1 MTAKKSNPKS
11 LHRVPPIPSIQT
23 KKKKNNN
30 TTDEKTQESKHPKT
44 DILTTKTPQN
54 EDVDAETTQ
63 ADRTLQLTTQAVI
76 INKRT
81 TTPVTLEI
89 RPTHGSSNL
98 SIAIAHRNIFIAMK
112 KKDQTLKVIT
122 ENTTID
128 TMMQFPTG

>member
-1 MTAKKSNPKS
+1 MSTGLKYYTYERNHDQRNSPRPPEKIINDSEKVKSKS
-11 LHRVPPIPSIQT
+11 LHRVPPIPSIQR
-23 KKKKNNN
+23 KKKNNN
-30 TTDEKTQESKHPKT
+30 TTDEKTSESKHPKT

-54 EDVDAETTQ
+54 EDFDAETTQ

-98 SIAIAHRNIFIAMK
+98 NIAIAHRNI
-112 KKDQTLKVIT
+112 LLL
-122 ENTTID
+122 
-128 TMMQFPTG
+128 